1 MYVQAGQ
8 PRKGPNLPLRRTSL
22 PWPHPGQIST
32 GGITG
37 AGNGHVRIIEEFD
50 DERGHPSRVGNEHSR
65 PAALVPV
72 EGVAAVIVIWRLTG
86 SRAMSQAAE
95 RRRRAG
101 GEENVNPVTPSG

>member
-1 MYVQAGQ
+1 MTA
-8 PRKGPNLPLRRTSL
+8 
-22 PWPHPGQIST
+22 PGT
-32 GGITG
+32 DLDRGITG

-101 GEENVNPVTPSG
+101 GDENVNPVTPSGQILAG

>member
-1 MYVQAGQ
+1 MAA
-8 PRKGPNLPLRRTSL
+8 
-22 PWPHPGQIST
+22 PGADLDR
-32 GGITG
+32 GITG

-86 SRAMSQAAE
+86 SRAVPGRRAPRRGHRDRDGAD
-95 RRRRAG
+95 RRRAG
-101 GEENVNPVTPSG
+101 GDENVNPVTPSG